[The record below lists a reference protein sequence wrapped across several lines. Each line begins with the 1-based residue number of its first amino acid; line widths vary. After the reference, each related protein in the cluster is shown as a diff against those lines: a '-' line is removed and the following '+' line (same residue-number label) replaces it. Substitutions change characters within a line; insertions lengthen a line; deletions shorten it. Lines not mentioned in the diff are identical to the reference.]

1 MTVSYTT
8 TALQCPYVT
17 LIPMQPAKW
26 IHSADVPVNVR
37 IMLVT
42 ALSRIRRFS
51 IVAPSRSD
59 KSWPMGPAPSDEIVM
74 ISTCRSRGT
83 WAPL

>member
-8 TALQCPYVT
+8 TALQFPYVT
-17 LIPMQPAKW
+17 LIPIQPAKW

-37 IMLVT
+37 IMLVS
-42 ALSRIRRFS
+42 AHSRIRRFS
-51 IVAPSRSD
+51 IVAPFRSD
-59 KSWPMGPAPSDEIVM
+59 EPWPIGPAPSDEIVM